1 MNVINL
7 NARDFRILFFCI
19 RLIYSYNR
27 TDNATIV
34 ADIRTLYITILLNR
48 IVYLKLGMGE
58 KHIIE
63 LQNNVLPIVSSKETI
78 PNVLTVY
85 S

>member
-7 NARDFRILFFCI
+7 NARDFGLLFFCI

-34 ADIRTLYITILLNR
+34 ADIRTFYMTIILNR
-48 IVYLKLGMGE
+48 NVYLKLRMGG
-58 KHIIE
+58 KQIK
-63 LQNNVLPIVSSKETI
+63 L
-78 PNVLTVY
+78 
-85 S
+85 